1 VGQYTDKINAIAE
14 DFATIDYY
22 EKLSALEARDGMMII
37 HYNHG
42 GKQITFNRDSTYEET
57 SGKAGEVIIIPA
69 LDQDYI
75 NLKERDTSD
84 TWGSRIGKW
93 WKRVTN
99 KKYNPNTWWI
109 DND

>member
-1 VGQYTDKINAIAE
+1 MGQYTDKINAIAE
-14 DFATIDYY
+14 DFAQIDYY

-42 GKQITFNRDSTYEET
+42 GKQITFNRDSEYEGT

-75 NLKERDTSD
+75 NLKEKYQSE
-84 TWGSRIGKW
+84 TWGAQFGKW
-93 WKRVTN
+93 WKKVTN
-99 KKYNPNTWWI
+99 KKYNPNSRY
-109 DND
+109 